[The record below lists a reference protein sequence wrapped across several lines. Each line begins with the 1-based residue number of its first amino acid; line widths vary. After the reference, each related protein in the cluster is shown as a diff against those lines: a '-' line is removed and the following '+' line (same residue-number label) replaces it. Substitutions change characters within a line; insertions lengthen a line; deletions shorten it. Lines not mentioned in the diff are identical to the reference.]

1 MAIVQISRIQHR
13 QGLQENLPQLA
24 GGELGWSIDQRR
36 LFIGNGTIADGA
48 PVIGNTEV
56 LTEFSNIVGLSDAY
70 TYKGDDA
77 GYVVKTGEFSSTP
90 ISRSLQDKLDEVA
103 SVKDFGAKGDNLTD
117 DTAAINRALYE
128 LFCREVNSEVRRSL
142 YFPAGTYKITGTI
155 KIPSYAKLFG
165 EGMNSSIIKMDND
178 PASTIPDYVART
190 TDSKQQTG
198 LNIGTNGAIAP
209 QHIEIS
215 SLTFESAEITDIFFV
230 ESAEEVYFDSVGFK
244 GPLEQSD
251 LNVAS
256 DDAAA
261 VRTSGTAT
269 YIPKNVTFDK
279 CAFEKLTYGFK
290 IDDRCQGYTV
300 TNSKFH
306 TLYNA
311 ILLGVT
317 PADGG
322 PVGFRALHNLFDKVY
337 GSAVIYDQ
345 VGRCMTGYNY
355 FLDCGNSFNGSGSPA
370 NPIID
375 FNSDNN
381 VSIADMFERD
391 DTDQLTYARV
401 DVGTTR
407 SIGIENSRQ
416 IKLGSYVRETG
427 DTATLTD
434 NTAAATSVF
443 TLSSSDV
450 SAWSLDYTITRGSNI
465 RHGKMKVRNTSTPV
479 YSDDYVEDASTGVTL
494 SVANTTGTTYALQYT
509 TSSTGSDATLTYS
522 LSQLG

>member
-1 MAIVQISRIQHR
+1 
-13 QGLQENLPQLA
+13 
-24 GGELGWSIDQRR
+24 
-36 LFIGNGTIADGA
+36 
-48 PVIGNTEV
+48 
-56 LTEFSNIVGLSDAY
+56 
-70 TYKGDDA
+70 
-77 GYVVKTGEFSSTP
+77 
-90 ISRSLQDKLDEVA
+90 
-103 SVKDFGAKGDNLTD
+103 
-117 DTAAINRALYE
+117 
-128 LFCREVNSEVRRSL
+128 
-142 YFPAGTYKITGTI
+142 
-155 KIPSYAKLFG
+155 
-165 EGMNSSIIKMDND
+165 
-178 PASTIPDYVART
+178 
-190 TDSKQQTG
+190 
-198 LNIGTNGAIAP
+198 
-209 QHIEIS
+209 
-215 SLTFESAEITDIFFV
+215 
-230 ESAEEVYFDSVGFK
+230 
-244 GPLEQSD
+244 
-251 LNVAS
+251 
-256 DDAAA
+256 
-261 VRTSGTAT
+261 
-269 YIPKNVTFDK
+269 
-279 CAFEKLTYGFK
+279 
-290 IDDRCQGYTV
+290 
-300 TNSKFH
+300 
-306 TLYNA
+306 
-311 ILLGVT
+311 VT